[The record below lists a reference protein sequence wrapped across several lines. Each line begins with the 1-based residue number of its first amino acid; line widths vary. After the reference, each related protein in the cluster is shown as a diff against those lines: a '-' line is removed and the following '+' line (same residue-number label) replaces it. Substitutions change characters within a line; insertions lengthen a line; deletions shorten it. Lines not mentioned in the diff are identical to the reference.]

1 MRVVGFEVFVC
12 RSPLRRVMWSLQPS
26 SHGSP
31 RIANFIEAVIVRLS
45 SSNGLVGYGQTV
57 GVRFKGAGILPVGEK
72 CKRLLEDIVRPKIL
86 GRKLYG
92 NVALWRELRNVLS
105 GEAYGK
111 HALAG
116 VDIALWDLK
125 GKSLGLPV
133 YDLLGGAY
141 RKTVRLYASKIP
153 GVTDVK
159 NDEEI
164 ELFVSRLRLLKE
176 EGYGAFKIGGGL
188 GVDADA
194 YSVELAREILGS
206 ECAIMLDAGCAYNR
220 DEAYRLGKRLEDF
233 DVEWFEAPL
242 KPEDIAGYMELTRNL
257 DVKIATDVHSDPKQ
271 IIELLRGDGVDVIL
285 SDVTSN
291 EGITQVKRISELA
304 DLFNVDFS
312 IHAGWHISSIGY
324 AASAH
329 VASSI
334 PNLNFQEGRV
344 QFNDNPLGNPI
355 LKRPLKIENGN
366 ITVPEGPGLGIE
378 INEEALSRYVVD

>member
-1 MRVVGFEVFVC
+1 MRIVDFEAFVC
-12 RSPLRRVMWSLQPS
+12 RSPLKRVMWSLQPS
-26 SHGSP
+26 SCGFP
-31 RIANFIEAVIVRLS
+31 RTADFIEAVIVRLS
-45 SSNGLVGYGQTV
+45 SSNGLVGYGQTI
-57 GVRFKGAGILPVGEK
+57 GVCFKGSRILPVGEK

-86 GRKLYG
+86 GMKLY
-92 NVALWRELRNVLS
+92 RNVVLWMKLRDILS
-105 GEAYGK
+105 VEAYGK
-111 HALAG
+111 YALAC

-125 GKSLGLPV
+125 GKSLGLPL

-153 GVTDVK
+153 GVTDVE

-164 ELFVSRLRLLKE
+164 DLFCRRLRLLKE

-206 ECAIMLDAGCAYNR
+206 ECAIMLDAGCAYDR
-220 DEAYRLGKRLEDF
+220 DDAYRLGKRLEDF

-242 KPEDIAGYMELTRNL
+242 KPEDIAGYVELARNL
-257 DVKIATDVHSDPKQ
+257 DIKIATDVHSDPRQ
-271 IIELLRGDGVDVIL
+271 IIELLREDGIDVIL
-285 SDVTSN
+285 GDVTSDG
-291 EGITQVKRISELA
+291 GITQVKRISEMA

-312 IHAGWHISSIGY
+312 VHTGWHISSIGY

-334 PNLNFQEGRV
+334 PNLNFQEGRA

-355 LKRPLKIENGN
+355 LKRPLKIENGS
-366 ITVPEGPGLGIE
+366 IIVPEGPGLGIE
-378 INEEALSRYVVD
+378 INEEALNRYVVD